1 MELQVIRKRPFFL
14 FQRCCF
20 HWLHFFY
27 SSQITLFKRVQLN
40 KNLLIKM
47 CLNVSHALR
56 FYLFLLV
63 YFFRSFFLNELQ
75 KQNKKLAVRTSG
87 PVANTGL
94 GNIDNNNNKNINAD
108 MISSRLVNKP
118 SIPMDE
124 EERECLV
131 GEDKIANK
139 EAGCVEE
146 TQMTQSQINGKKENE
161 SDQLSEDSIEK
172 TFELNGEKNVSSHER
187 IADDN

>member
-1 MELQVIRKRPFFL
+1 
-14 FQRCCF
+14 
-20 HWLHFFY
+20 
-27 SSQITLFKRVQLN
+27 
-40 KNLLIKM
+40 
-47 CLNVSHALR
+47 
-56 FYLFLLV
+56 
-63 YFFRSFFLNELQ
+63 
-75 KQNKKLAVRTSG
+75 VRTSG
-87 PVANTGL
+87 PVATTGL
-94 GNIDNNNNKNINAD
+94 GNIDDNNNNKNINAD

-172 TFELNGEKNVSSHER
+172 TCDINDKKNASSHER

>member
-1 MELQVIRKRPFFL
+1 
-14 FQRCCF
+14 
-20 HWLHFFY
+20 
-27 SSQITLFKRVQLN
+27 
-40 KNLLIKM
+40 
-47 CLNVSHALR
+47 VSHALR

-63 YFFRSFFLNELQ
+63 YFFRSFFLNELP

-94 GNIDNNNNKNINAD
+94 GNIDNNNNNINAD
-108 MISSRLVNKP
+108 MISSRLVNKA

-124 EERECLV
+124 EEGECLV
-131 GEDKIANK
+131 GEDKIANN
-139 EAGCVEE
+139 EADGAEE
-146 TQMTQSQINGKKENE
+146 TQITQSQINEKKGNE

>member
-1 MELQVIRKRPFFL
+1 
-14 FQRCCF
+14 
-20 HWLHFFY
+20 
-27 SSQITLFKRVQLN
+27 
-40 KNLLIKM
+40 M

-94 GNIDNNNNKNINAD
+94 GNIDNNNNNNKNINAD
-108 MISSRLVNKP
+108 MISSRLVNKA

-124 EERECLV
+124 EEGECLV
-131 GEDKIANK
+131 GEDKIANN
-139 EAGCVEE
+139 EADGAEE
-146 TQMTQSQINGKKENE
+146 TQITQSQINEKKENQ

-187 IADDN
+187 IADDNWDV